1 MKYLNLYIAIICGI
15 ILSACVGDPDSPA
28 GESHDSA
35 DAVGAYIICEGLW
48 HYDNSSLSKYLIDSN
63 MVIADYFALANGGL
77 KLGDLA
83 NGGTVYGKYLYIV
96 VSTPAIIEKIDLAT
110 GKIAASIQL
119 ENGCTPR
126 KIYIVNDSLAYV
138 SCLMTHDVKV
148 INPAAATVYPI
159 SISVGPAPE
168 GITGY
173 GNYIFTVNSG
183 YGDYLADRPKAG
195 TISVIDIRSNSE
207 TQTLECGANPVVIQA
222 NAKFGRL
229 YAIYYNL
236 PSLED
241 SLGGIVEYDL
251 HTLKETRRLRVYATS
266 MTFTSGGDSLLFID
280 TNGVNYIDLRER
292 SFSPRLMIANS
303 KPTEHWYSLAVSSRG
318 ELFVGNAKNYQMQ
331 GELLVYQLTVGGS
344 LLRKYSVGVNPNSIL
359 FYSLEK

>member
-1 MKYLNLYIAIICGI
+1 MKYINLYIAIACVIL
-15 ILSACVGDPDSPA
+15 LSACVGDPDSP
-28 GESHDSA
+28 SNNTHDAA
-35 DAVGAYIICEGLW
+35 DADGAYIICEGLW

-63 MVIADYFALANGGL
+63 MVIADYFSFANDGL

-83 NGGTVYGKYLYIV
+83 NGGAIHGKYLYIV
-96 VSTPAIIEKIDLAT
+96 VSTASIIEKIDLAT
-110 GKIAASIQL
+110 GKLAASIQL
-119 ENGCTPR
+119 SSGCNPR
-126 KIYIVNDSLAYV
+126 KIYFVNDSLAYV

-148 INPAAATVYPI
+148 INPAAATVYPV
-159 SISVGPAPE
+159 SIPVGPAPE
-168 GITGY
+168 GITGF

-195 TISVIDIRSNSE
+195 TISVIDTRTNTEIN
-207 TQTLECGANPVVIQA
+207 TLFCGANPVVIQA
-222 NAKFGRL
+222 NPKLSRL

-251 HTLKETRRLRVYATS
+251 HSLKELRRLRTNATS
-266 MTFTSGGDSLLFID
+266 MNFSSTGDTLLYID
-280 TNGVNYIDLRER
+280 TSGVNYIDLRER
-292 SFSPRLMIANS
+292 SMVPRLMIKNP
-303 KPTEHWYSLAVSSRG
+303 KPTEHWYCLAVSPKG

-331 GELLVYQLTVGGS
+331 GELLVYQFASGGS

-359 FYSLEK
+359 FYSLQ